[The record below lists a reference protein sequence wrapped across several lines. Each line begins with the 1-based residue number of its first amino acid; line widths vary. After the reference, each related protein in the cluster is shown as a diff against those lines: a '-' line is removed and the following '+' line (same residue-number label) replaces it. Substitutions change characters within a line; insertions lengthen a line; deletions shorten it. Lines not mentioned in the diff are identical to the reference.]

1 MPIYGYQCQA
11 CGHGFEVMQKM
22 SDPAPDTCPA
32 CGKAEVRKQLSAAG
46 IQLKGN
52 GWYATDFK
60 GGKKSSGSADS
71 DSGPAAGGCG
81 SGGCGGCAI

>member
-22 SDPAPDTCPA
+22 NDPAPGACPS
-32 CGKAEVRKQLSAAG
+32 CGQSDIRKQLSAAG

-52 GWYATDFK
+52 GWYATDYK
-60 GGKKSSGSADS
+60 AGKKDADS
-71 DSGPAAGGCG
+71 SESGPQTGGCG
-81 SGGCGGCAI
+81 SGGCGGCAL